1 MTRVRTSHPVRWKET
16 SNMYKFVGSLGSFSS
31 HRFNSL
37 NAMTVCSD

>member
-37 NAMTVCSD
+37 NARTLYSD